1 MSRKFALLGTLLT
14 AISIALGAFGAHAL
28 KSILPMESLTIFETG
43 VRYQFMHS
51 IALIVLSL
59 YISMDTKSDT
69 LHKVVSFNKVGNL
82 FLVGMALF
90 SGSLYGL
97 SFQPLFQVSY
107 KMILGP
113 VTPLGGVCFILG
125 WGLWG
130 YQIYRSK

>member
-1 MSRKFALLGTLLT
+1 MNQKLIFTIASIYGALGVG
-14 AISIALGAFGAHAL
+14 IGAFGAHAL
-28 KSILPMESLTIFETG
+28 KSILPLESLIIFETG

-51 IALIVLSL
+51 IALIILSL
-59 YISMDTKSDT
+59 Y
-69 LHKVVSFNKVGNL
+69 VSKDSTPASFHKVGNL
-82 FLVGMALF
+82 FWVGIVLF

-97 SFQPLFQVSY
+97 AFQPLFQFSY

-125 WGLWG
+125 WGIWG

>member
-1 MSRKFALLGTLLT
+1 MARKFALLGTIFA

-28 KSILPMESLTIFETG
+28 KSILPLESLTIFETG

-51 IALIVLSL
+51 IALIILSL
-59 YISMDTKSDT
+59 YVSKDLNPST
-69 LHKVVSFNKVGNL
+69 LKKVGNL
-82 FLVGMALF
+82 FCVGIILF

-97 SFQPLFQVSY
+97 AFQPFFQVSY

-125 WGLWG
+125 WGIWG

>member
-1 MSRKFALLGTLLT
+1 MARKFALLGTIFT

-28 KSILPMESLTIFETG
+28 KSILPLESLIIFETG

-51 IALIVLSL
+51 IALIILSL
-59 YISMDTKSDT
+59 YVS
-69 LHKVVSFNKVGNL
+69 KVSTPASFHKVGNL
-82 FLVGMALF
+82 FWVGIVLF

-97 SFQPLFQVSY
+97 SLQPLFQFSY

-125 WGLWG
+125 WGIWG
-130 YQIYRSK
+130 YQMYRSK

>member
-1 MSRKFALLGTLLT
+1 MARKFALLGTIFA

-28 KSILPMESLTIFETG
+28 KSILPAESLIIFETG

-51 IALIVLSL
+51 IALIILSL
-59 YISMDTKSDT
+59 YVS
-69 LHKVVSFNKVGNL
+69 KVSTPASLNKVGNL
-82 FLVGMALF
+82 FWVGIVLF

-97 SFQPLFQVSY
+97 AFQPLFQFSY

-125 WGLWG
+125 WGIWG